1 MFSVDSERVVGS
13 KQSAAS
19 RGALQ
24 VANFASNLKHTITS
38 GRRRRALLAPL
49 CALCLLLTGGI
60 ASGQNPPG
68 AGAAPVPPSAI
79 NARAK
84 ELLDRAI
91 QALGG
96 SAFLKFKTMTTA
108 GRVFAISDESTTGFA
123 PFESAVAFPDKR
135 RFAFGRKQPVTL
147 INDGDR
153 AWELDRLGVTHQ
165 LPEQRRR
172 WKLST
177 IYGLENLLRLHIHD
191 PGLLIQDGGVDFVD
205 NVPAWVVAITE
216 PGGGLAKLYLNKQ
229 NYLPVRID
237 YQDRDPKTK
246 EFDDFTDVYGD
257 YQLVEGV
264 QTPMRI
270 ARFLNGERVGET
282 FRSTVR
288 YGEEYP
294 AGYFEPPAR

>member
-1 MFSVDSERVVGS
+1 M
-13 KQSAAS
+13 KS
-19 RGALQ
+19 RNRQFL
-24 VANFASNLKHTITS
+24 
-38 GRRRRALLAPL
+38 RDCLLPTAY
-49 CALCLLLTGGI
+49 CLLLSAG
-60 ASGQNPPG
+60 ASPGQNPPK
-68 AGAAPVPPSAI
+68 APPALPTTI
-79 NARAK
+79 NPRAQK
-84 ELLDRAI
+84 LLDLVI

-96 SAFLKFKTMTTA
+96 PAFLKFKTMTTA

-135 RFAFGRKQPVTL
+135 RFRFGQKGKQPVTL

-153 AWELDRLGVTHQ
+153 AWELDRMGVIHQ

-177 IYGLENLLRLHIHD
+177 IYGLENLLRVHIHD

-205 NVPAWVVAITE
+205 NVPTWIVAMTE
-216 PGGGLAKLYLNKQ
+216 PGGTLSKLYLNKQ

-237 YQDRDPKTK
+237 YQDRDPKTG
-246 EFDDFTDVYGD
+246 EFDDFADVYGD

-264 QTPMRI
+264 QTAMRI

-282 FRSTVR
+282 FRRTVR
-288 YGEEYP
+288 YDEKYP
-294 AGYFEPPAR
+294 ADYFEPPAH